1 MMTKTPHDSLLLNI
15 YKNVQ
20 LKTEWGG
27 YVQMQLRGTERLA
40 PPGGPHTRWSSRRR
54 RFSFGSQ
61 ITFNGLRSCTLRPA
75 LPPQSHNN
83 FPFAPIRTLGRLCLS
98 ASNIAKGIFSCISR
112 PINNSTKQEGLK
124 LKSWWRSDARQCLC
138 ESVSHLLRQCT
149 RASVGIVSA
158 VERIGNNAIRSRL
171 GGIHGRDGA
180 TLCYTFHGNRE
191 SSRGKNVKCFAHVQ
205 LGSSVAS
212 SHIYQ
217 KFIIFI
223 PQIRFS
229 HFSHLYIIVTI
240 LRQWHSF
247 NTNTENR

>member
-40 PPGGPHTRWSSRRR
+40 PPGGPHTHRSSRRR

-61 ITFNGLRSCTLRPA
+61 ITFNGLRSCTLRCA
-75 LPPQSHNN
+75 LPPQSQNN
-83 FPFAPIRTLGRLCLS
+83 FPFAPLRTLGRLCLS
-98 ASNIAKGIFSCISR
+98 ASNIAKGISSCISR

-171 GGIHGRDGA
+171 GGSMGGTRQHCV
-180 TLCYTFHGNRE
+180 TPSMVTE
-191 SSRGKNVKCFAHVQ
+191 SQAEAKMWNVLLMFNW
-205 LGSSVAS
+205 VAVWRP
-212 SHIYQ
+212 H
-217 KFIIFI
+217 IFI
-223 PQIRFS
+223 SESHNFS
-229 HFSHLYIIVTI
+229 HK
-240 LRQWHSF
+240 
-247 NTNTENR
+247 